1 MRTSYIHR
9 QTGKVGRTKSKR
21 AKDEGGEGGEGG
33 RGGYRGRGHP
43 GTQTFWW
50 SLPHTSATNQEA
62 AFLVMWRR
70 WKSSQPASLSID
82 HTHRCQ
88 IRSPSF
94 LSQMPHPVWL
104 IRIQS
109 IYFTWIAQVL
119 LPCFEINKLRPLGQ
133 LYNQIICMWKQ
144 MAEGIWL
151 ADMNGIFCIH
161 QSRGQTCI
169 FTNAHLR
176 PLIHV
181 LTGVS

>member
-1 MRTSYIHR
+1 MKMKEFGPPGGARVPGAPPWIRQCR

-82 HTHRCQ
+82 HTHRCPAGA
-88 IRSPSF
+88 RSKNSATNHSTFQKTSELFSIGGGHVVPVVNNTTCFSIYKWLLFLLLFSSYFPLLSHSF
-94 LSQMPHPVWL
+94 L
-104 IRIQS
+104 
-109 IYFTWIAQVL
+109 
-119 LPCFEINKLRPLGQ
+119 K
-133 LYNQIICMWKQ
+133 
-144 MAEGIWL
+144 
-151 ADMNGIFCIH
+151 
-161 QSRGQTCI
+161 
-169 FTNAHLR
+169 
-176 PLIHV
+176 
-181 LTGVS
+181 